1 MIADAQSERLIG
13 AVGLHNIDPVH
24 RRCSAGYWVAAEARG
39 RGAGQRALALLSE
52 YAFAEL
58 GVQRIELWIEPGNAP
73 SLRVAEEAGFTREGL
88 LRSFMVVAGQRRD
101 MLMYARVADGG
112 APSASE
118 PADRA

>member
-1 MIADAQSERLIG
+1 M
-13 AVGLHNIDPVH
+13 
-24 RRCSAGYWVAAEARG
+24 
-39 RGAGQRALALLSE
+39 
-52 YAFAEL
+52 
-58 GVQRIELWIEPGNAP
+58 QRIELWIEPGNAP

-101 MLMYARVADGG
+101 MLMYSRVADGG